1 MKQNDSE
8 KTISN
13 SKEESIAKAIL
24 LLQNE
29 KSDNDALIRPYIS
42 VPKTILLIAFL
53 ILIIILLP
61 VACLLLGFYFN
72 VSWYF
77 LYPAVLVVF
86 AFFAVLLS
94 KMIIKKS
101 VLLYQKLAPEKLRKS
116 CLFVPSC
123 SEYMLLAID
132 KYGVCIGCAKGI
144 DRLCRCHHP
153 NGGEDYP

>member
-1 MKQNDSE
+1 MDQNNSQ

-29 KSDNDALIRPYIS
+29 KSNNDALIRPDIS

-53 ILIIILLP
+53 IFIIILVP
-61 VACLLLGFYFN
+61 VSCLFLGVYFN
-72 VSWYF
+72 VPLYF
-77 LYPAVLVVF
+77 LYPVALVLF
-86 AFFAVLLS
+86 ALLAVLLS
-94 KMIIKKS
+94 KKIIKKS

-123 SEYMLLAID
+123 SEYMLLSID
-132 KYGVCIGCAKGI
+132 KYGVCIGCAKGVN
-144 DRLCRCHHP
+144 RLCRCHHP